1 MQTELSST
9 SAAPRSS
16 AEAELYLHTVEEL
29 SLHLEQAMKAIVAR
43 SLSAF
48 QDSLCRQREA
58 CSQLLALPRYL
69 DPGGDWASTLSH
81 AGVDV
86 DLIMRITAA
95 GNTLQALNQRYS
107 ALLGH
112 TGDTMKLLARLLG
125 GYCPPAMT
133 VTAAGQ
139 PNRSTW
145 SCEV

>member
-1 MQTELSST
+1 MMQTEFT
-9 SAAPRSS
+9 PISAAPGSS

-29 SLHLEQAMKAIVAR
+29 SRQLEQAMDAVVAR
-43 SLSAF
+43 SLPAF

-69 DPGGDWASTLSH
+69 EAESEWSAISH
-81 AGVDV
+81 PGVDV
-86 DLIMRITAA
+86 DLITRITAA
-95 GNTLQALNQRYS
+95 GNALRTLNRRYS

-125 GYCPPAMT
+125 GYRTPAMPI
-133 VTAAGQ
+133 AAGQ
-139 PNRSTW
+139 TNRSTW